1 MSNIDQA
8 ELEKFDSIAENW
20 WDPEG
25 EFKPLH
31 AINPLRLDFIHS
43 HVEQLSDQSI
53 LDVGCGGGIL
63 SESLAKQGA
72 SVTAI
77 DMAEG
82 VLNIAKQHA
91 LEQQLEIDY
100 QLSTAEDFATKHA
113 AAFDVVT
120 CMEMLEHVPDPA
132 SVVQAC
138 AKLVKP
144 GGLVFLS
151 TLNRNL
157 KSFLM
162 AIVGAEYALQ
172 LVPAG
177 THEYGKF
184 IKPSELDRA
193 LRANHLRSL
202 DITGIRYHPLQ
213 QSYSLD
219 RTDIDVNYLLCAHKD
234 AE

>member
-8 ELEKFDSIAENW
+8 ELEKFDAIAQNW

-31 AINPLRLDFIHS
+31 AINPLRLDFINS
-43 HVEQLSDQSI
+43 HVDRLKDQRV
-53 LDVGCGGGIL
+53 LDIGCGGGIL
-63 SESLAKQGA
+63 SESMARQGA
-72 SVTAI
+72 NVTAI

-82 VLNIAKQHA
+82 VIKIAKSHA
-91 LEQQLEIDY
+91 LEQQLDIDY
-100 QLSTAEDFATKHA
+100 QLSTAEDFAAKHA
-113 AAFDVVT
+113 ASFDLVT

-138 AKLVKP
+138 AELVKP

-177 THEYGKF
+177 THEYEKF

-193 LRANHLRSL
+193 LRANQLQSL

-219 RTDIDVNYLLCAHKD
+219 PRDIDVNYLLCARKD

>member
-1 MSNIDQA
+1 MSNIDQS
-8 ELEKFDSIAENW
+8 ELEKFDAIAQNW
-20 WDPEG
+20 WDPKG

-31 AINPLRLDFIHS
+31 AINPLRLNFINS
-43 HVEQLSDQSI
+43 HAGQLTDKSV
-53 LDVGCGGGIL
+53 LDIGCGGGIL
-63 SESLAKQGA
+63 SESLAQQGA
-72 SVTAI
+72 KVSAI

-82 VLNIAKQHA
+82 VIKIAKSHA
-91 LEQQLEIDY
+91 LEQNLDIDY
-100 QLSTAEDFATKHA
+100 QLSTAEDFATNHSA
-113 AAFDVVT
+113 SYDVVT

-132 SVVQAC
+132 SVVHAC
-138 AKLVKP
+138 SQLVKP

-177 THEYGKF
+177 THEYEKF

-193 LRANHLRSL
+193 LRANQLQSL

-213 QSYSLD
+213 QTYSLD
-219 RTDIDVNYLLCAHKD
+219 PRDIDVNYLLCARKD
-234 AE
+234 DE

>member
-8 ELEKFDSIAENW
+8 ELEKFDAIAENW
-20 WDPEG
+20 WDAEG
-25 EFKPLH
+25 DFKPLH
-31 AINPLRLDFIHS
+31 AINPLRLDFINS
-43 HVEQLSDQSI
+43 HVNQLTDKAV
-53 LDVGCGGGIL
+53 LDIGCGGGIL
-63 SESLAKQGA
+63 SEGLARQGA
-72 SVTAI
+72 NVTAI

-82 VLNIAKQHA
+82 VLQIAKSHA
-91 LEQQLEIDY
+91 LEQQLDIDY
-100 QLSTAEDFATKHA
+100 QLTTAEDFAAKHA
-113 AAFDVVT
+113 AKFDVVT

-138 AKLVKP
+138 AELVKP

-177 THEYGKF
+177 THEYEKF

-193 LRANHLRSL
+193 LRANQLQSL

-219 RTDIDVNYLLCAHKD
+219 PKDIDVNYLLCAQKD

>member
-1 MSNIDQA
+1 MSNIDQS
-8 ELEKFDSIAENW
+8 ELEKFDAIAQNW
-20 WDPEG
+20 WDPDG

-31 AINPLRLDFIHS
+31 AINPLRMNFIKTHIEDLRAKS
-43 HVEQLSDQSI
+43 V

-63 SESLAKQGA
+63 SESLAQKGA
-72 SVTAI
+72 NVTAI

-82 VLNIAKQHA
+82 VLKIAKSHA
-91 LEQQLEIDY
+91 LEQQIDIDY
-100 QLSTAEDFATKHA
+100 QLSTAEDFAARHA
-113 AAFDVVT
+113 ARFDVVT

-138 AKLVKP
+138 AQLVKP
-144 GGLVFLS
+144 DGLVFLS

-184 IKPSELDRA
+184 IKPSELDRC
-193 LRANHLRSL
+193 LRANDLKSM

-219 RTDIDVNYLLCAHKD
+219 PKDIDVNYLLCARKD
-234 AE
+234 VE